1 MNIPLTNKKRIVI
14 IGGGF
19 AGIKLISK
27 LKKTPCQI
35 VLLDKQNFHTFQ
47 PLLYQVAT
55 AGLEPGSIAY
65 PLRKMFKKLS
75 NFYFRVADVLHV
87 NTEEKTID
95 TNIGKLSYD
104 YLVIATGATTNFFG
118 IEGLEK
124 VAMPMKTVNEALD
137 IRSVLLQLFE
147 RATVTNN
154 EEDLRKLMN
163 FVIVGAG
170 PTGVELAG
178 ALCELKVHVLP
189 KDYPDLDLNLM
200 EVRLIEAGPRV
211 LAGMSDFSSNKA
223 KKYLED
229 MGVKV
234 LLNTTV
240 VSYDG
245 RSVVTNNETFNAGKV
260 IWAAGVKGNPIKG
273 LPDEVLFRGRLVTN
287 AFSQVVGYEDVFAIG
302 DVAIMKT
309 ERYPNGHPQVAPVA
323 IQQGD
328 HLAKNLKN
336 LIYGKDLIPFRYFDK
351 GSMATIGKN
360 KAVVDFFKLKF
371 GGFLGWLVWMFVHIM
386 SLVGFRNRVMTLF
399 NWVWNYINYEHG
411 VRLIT
416 RPIDLDKKFQAKK
429 E

>member
-87 NTEEKTID
+87 NTEEKSID

-273 LPDEVLFRGRLVTN
+273 LPDEVLFKGRLVTN

-302 DVAIMKT
+302 DVALMKT

-336 LIYGKDLIPFRYFDK
+336 LINGKDLVPFRYFDK

-416 RPIDLDKKFQAKK
+416 RPIDLDKKFQTKK